1 MFFLFGKKMRKMKK
15 NNKKIK
21 KFQLDFQNSA

>member
-1 MFFLFGKKMRKMKK
+1 MNLNNFFLKK

-21 KFQLDFQNSA
+21 KFPANAIANLQET

>member
-1 MFFLFGKKMRKMKK
+1 MFFLFGKKNAEMKK

>member
-1 MFFLFGKKMRKMKK
+1 MFFLFGKKNAENEK